1 MSLPD
6 GRGRDSSDT
15 TPRGQDFR
23 QPELAAHMGN
33 LIRSEVNRNSDYDLE
48 AWIVARLR
56 LKPGE
61 RVMDVGCGHGK
72 QLLAFSPLVGDSGH
86 VLGVDI
92 FDDVPG
98 LLEKASAAT
107 ADRPNISLL
116 SHNAS
121 LPFPLPPG
129 SFDAVTSCYSIYY
142 LDDLE
147 ASLKEFRRL
156 LKPAGR
162 CFIVGPSWDNSMEF
176 YDLATSATGHAP
188 SEHFRGRLTRIND
201 ELIPLAYS
209 VFERVEISPF
219 VNRVW
224 FRPDGGAAAV
234 ADYYAASLLYEE
246 LPVSD
251 PEKRALVEKLKS
263 RVQAQIDATGSYQI
277 VKRALGLTLYKGT
290 RDARRS
296 GSEPV

>member
-6 GRGRDSSDT
+6 GRGQGSPDT
-15 TPRGQDFR
+15 APHGQDFR

-56 LKPGE
+56 LQPGE

-98 LLEKASAAT
+98 LLNKASAAT

-121 LPFPLPPG
+121 LPFPLPSG
-129 SFDAVTSCYSIYY
+129 SFDAITSSYSVYY
-142 LDDLE
+142 LDDLH
-147 ASLKEFRRL
+147 ATLKEFRRL
-156 LKPAGR
+156 LKPDGR

-176 YDLATSATGHAP
+176 YDLVASATGHAP

-224 FRPDGGAAAV
+224 FGPDGGAAAV

-251 PEKRALVEKLKS
+251 PEKRALVKKLKI

-290 RDARRS
+290 RDATRS
-296 GSEPV
+296 GSEPA